1 MEKSNSF
8 EHKVNQVSSSSLQGS
23 AVVGRHSFSIYDAS
37 AGSGK
42 TYNLVKEYLK
52 IILTAP
58 KNDAY
63 RNILAI
69 TFTNKAVH
77 EMKTRIVGSL
87 SEFAK
92 DEPSAKALDLMYNLV
107 EDTKEWETKLSVIQ
121 IKVKS
126 QQIIKHI
133 IHNYAAFDISTI
145 DKFTHKVIRAFAHD
159 LNLPMTFEVTLD
171 TENLLIEA
179 VDAIIA
185 QAGEDETLT
194 QLLIDFTMEKTDDDK
209 SWDISREILD
219 TGRLVLNEN
228 HRNEIVHFH
237 DKNIAEFVE
246 IKKKL
251 IVVCKELEAENQ
263 KLAEATLALIDQK
276 GIDLKSF
283 SRGTFPNHL
292 VSIRDEKFNPKNKTF
307 HEFEDIAINKTAKD
321 RDTIEGIIPELLQQL
336 VVIYANFAKR
346 DFYKAFLKNI
356 TPLSLLNTV
365 SNELAKIQEEQNV
378 LSITE
383 FNAIIHRE
391 IQNQPAPFI
400 YERLG
405 ERYRHFFIDEFQ
417 DTSEMQWQNLIPLID
432 NALSGQDDYGDKGT
446 LMIVGDP
453 KQSIYRWRGGK
464 AEQFIDLSK
473 DLNPFNNPDKD
484 LVHLD
489 KNYRSYSEVINF
501 NNAFFKMLSSE
512 FEHPDYKDLYENHSH
527 QKTND
532 KTGGYVNISFIPNIE
547 EPEED
552 EEEAIGK
559 TDLYL
564 QATHQTIEK
573 VLRSGFEYKDIVILT
588 RKRDQGIAIANY
600 LTEQKIPLLSSETL
614 MIQNA
619 TEVRFIID
627 LLKYLKNNADL
638 EAKANFLYF
647 LAENN
652 QDQLPTHDFILAG
665 MELKNETD
673 FETWLASF
681 GATLS
686 FQNIRKKSLY
696 EAVEI
701 IVRKFI
707 YHPSLSQGGGE
718 DEDMLDVKS
727 RANYENVKASTKKG
741 YLTGGNYSHL
751 TLEKAIQHRKDPT
764 VAEKILWSELK
775 NQALGTKFR
784 QQHLID
790 NYIVDFVC
798 LTKRLI
804 IEVDGDYHF
813 TPEQILSDQE
823 RTSILNEL
831 GYKVIRFTN
840 EEVIISITKVLEKIR
855 KELQIQNELPSNL
868 NTIHE
873 EELETN
879 NDKLFVSEDSSIDKE
894 FTKSPSPQGRAGVG
908 IAYVQYFLDIVLER
922 DVRNQAGISDFLNFW
937 DKNASKFSI
946 PSPEGNNAVR
956 IMTIHKSKGL
966 EFPVVIFPF
975 AEEDYVM
982 KPKDK
987 LWLTNEDES
996 LGLPKVL
1003 IDNSKAVEGFGEAA
1017 KLVYDQKKQEE
1028 LLDNINVLYVALTR
1042 AEEQL
1047 YIISNRNFT
1056 SKGEV
1061 KENNMSSFFIHY
1073 LMNHSDFDSE
1083 KINYEWGSPI
1093 KISPIEAHVD
1103 KSKVIPSVDNV
1114 LDFKNIKIAQREALM
1129 WGTHQQ
1135 ESIAYGNVIHEILS
1149 FVETK
1154 HDIELAVEKAIES
1167 GLIHLGQKETV
1178 ILSIQSIVS
1187 HEKLQIFFEEGN
1199 VIMNEQTIIQKEGSI
1214 VKPDR
1219 MVLTTNN
1226 VILLLDYK
1234 TGIHDSKYQKQLKD
1248 YQVAIELMGYQ
1259 VAQKIIVYIGSEIN
1273 VVEV

>member
-1 MEKSNSF
+1 M
-8 EHKVNQVSSSSLQGS
+8 Q
-23 AVVGRHSFSIYDAS
+23 RHSFSIYDAS

-42 TYNLVKEYLK
+42 TYALVKEYLK

-92 DEPSAKALDLMYNLV
+92 DEPSPKALDLMNNLV
-107 EDTKEWETKLSVIQ
+107 EDTKDWETKLSVIQ
-121 IKVKS
+121 IKIKA
-126 QQIIKHI
+126 QHIIKHI

-179 VDAIIA
+179 VDALIA
-185 QAGEDETLT
+185 QAGEDPTLT

-228 HRNEIVHFH
+228 HRTEILHFQ

-251 IVVCKELEAENQ
+251 IVVCKEIEAKN
-263 KLAEATLALIDQK
+263 KDLAQNTLALIEQK

-283 SRGTFPNHL
+283 SGQYFPKHL
-292 VSIRDEKFNPKNKTF
+292 QSIVDGKFNPNNKTY
-307 HEFEDIAINKTAKD
+307 HEFDDIKINKTAKD
-321 RDTIEGIIPELLQQL
+321 RDVIESIIPELLQNL
-336 VVIYANFAKR
+336 VVIYENFSKR

-365 SNELAKIQEEQNV
+365 SNELAKIQQEQNV
-378 LSITE
+378 LSISE

-417 DTSEMQWQNLIPLID
+417 DTSEMQWQNLLPLID

-473 DLNPFNNPDKD
+473 TGNPFSNPDKD

-489 KNYRSYSEVINF
+489 KNYRSYSEVIDF
-501 NNAFFKMLSSE
+501 NNAFFKLLASK

-527 QKTND
+527 QKSND
-532 KTGGYVNISFIPNIE
+532 KTGGYVNISFIPKLDEI
-547 EPEED
+547 EED
-552 EEEAIGK
+552 EDELLSK
-559 TDLYL
+559 DDLFV
-564 QATHQTIEK
+564 QATFNTIQN
-573 VLRSGFEYKDIVILT
+573 VLRQGFEYKDIVILT
-588 RKRDQGIAIANY
+588 RKRSQGIAVANY

-619 TEVRFIID
+619 TEVRFIIH
-627 LLKYLKNNADL
+627 LLQYLNNNSDA
-638 EAKANFLYF
+638 EAKANFLYY
-647 LAENN
+647 LAEHN
-652 QDQLPTHDFILAG
+652 QDQLPTHDFILKG
-665 MELKNETD
+665 MELKNESD
-673 FETWLASF
+673 FETWLLIF
-681 GATLS
+681 ELTLS
-686 FQNIRKKSLY
+686 FQDIRKKSLY

-701 IVRKFI
+701 ILSKF
-707 YHPSLSQGGGE
+707 
-718 DEDMLDVKS
+718 
-727 RANYENVKASTKKG
+727 
-741 YLTGGNYSHL
+741 
-751 TLEKAIQHRKDPT
+751 
-764 VAEKILWSELK
+764 LK
-775 NQALGTKFR
+775 NA
-784 QQHLID
+784 
-790 NYIVDFVC
+790 
-798 LTKRLI
+798 
-804 IEVDGDYHF
+804 
-813 TPEQILSDQE
+813 EQS
-823 RTSILNEL
+823 TAS
-831 GYKVIRFTN
+831 
-840 EEVIISITKVLEKIR
+840 
-855 KELQIQNELPSNL
+855 
-868 NTIHE
+868 
-873 EELETN
+873 
-879 NDKLFVSEDSSIDKE
+879 
-894 FTKSPSPQGRAGVG
+894 
-908 IAYVQYFLDIVLER
+908 AYVQYFLDIVLER
-922 DVRNQAGISDFLNFW
+922 DVRNQAGIADFLNFW
-937 DKNASKFSI
+937 DKNSGKFSI

-975 AEEDYVM
+975 AEEDYAK

-987 LWLTNEDES
+987 LWLNTDDKV
-996 LGLPKVL
+996 LGLSKVL
-1003 IDNSKAVEGFGEAA
+1003 IDNNKAVEGFGEEA

-1028 LLDNINVLYVALTR
+1028 LLDNVNVLYVALTR

-1047 YIISNRNFT
+1047 YVISSMNLD
-1056 SKGEV
+1056 SKGEA
-1061 KENNMSSFFIHY
+1061 KENNMATFFIDYLKSINVFENEKLIYELGIPTKISSFQ
-1073 LMNHSDFDSE
+1073 
-1083 KINYEWGSPI
+1083 K
-1093 KISPIEAHVD
+1093 HVD
-1103 KSKVIPSVDNV
+1103 KSKIIPIVKET

-1135 ESIAYGNVIHEILS
+1135 ESIEYGNTIHEILS
-1149 FVETK
+1149 FVKTK
-1154 HDIELAVEKAIES
+1154 KDIDFAIEKAVEE

-1178 ILSIQSIVS
+1178 LKTIEEIIGHKELMV
-1187 HEKLQIFFEEGN
+1187 FFEEGN
-1199 VIMNEQTIIQKEGSI
+1199 EVMNEQTIIQKEGKT

-1219 MVLTTNN
+1219 MVLTPNN
-1226 VILLLDYK
+1226 EMLLLDYK
-1234 TGIHDSKYQKQLKD
+1234 TGVHHPKYQKQLES
-1248 YQVAIELMGYQ
+1248 YQSAIELMDYK
-1259 VAQKIIVYIGSEIN
+1259 VTKKVLIYIGETVN
-1273 VVEV
+1273 VVNL